1 MANFPMIKIL
11 LPIFSHN
18 IECDKPQ
25 GTFCK
30 GPQAILTI
38 TVEFIRAFFL
48 GPESLLKTQFFFL
61 KKGKIPSEKD
71 FVAYLFSFYGVW
83 QTSGENL

>member
-1 MANFPMIKIL
+1 MIKIL

-38 TVEFIRAFFL
+38 TVELIRAFFL
-48 GPESLLKTQFFFL
+48 GPESLLKTQIFEK
-61 KKGKIPSEKD
+61 KKGNLRSEKI
-71 FVAYLFSFYGVW
+71 FVAYFFSQYRKR
-83 QTSGENL
+83 QRSGKDL